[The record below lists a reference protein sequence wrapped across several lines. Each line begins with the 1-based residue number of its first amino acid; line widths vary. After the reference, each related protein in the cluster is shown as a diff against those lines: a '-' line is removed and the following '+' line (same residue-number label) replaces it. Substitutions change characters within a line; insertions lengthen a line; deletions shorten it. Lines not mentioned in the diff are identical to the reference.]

1 MRRAP
6 DTGGPVADP
15 SVETIQR
22 VWIVT
27 LAIYGVVLVVVA
39 ILLTL
44 ILRAA
49 RDITGGLKAI
59 WAVGQRIANN
69 TIHIA
74 LLQKTNFVAGRILA
88 SAVGI
93 VGATG
98 GIAAHAESCP
108 GCPACIIGPE
118 WQR

>member
-1 MRRAP
+1 MP
-6 DTGGPVADP
+6 DTTA
-15 SVETIQR
+15 ETIQR
-22 VWIVT
+22 MWIIT

-59 WAVGQRIANN
+59 WNVGQRIANN

-74 LLQKTNFVAGRILA
+74 LLQKTNFVAGKILS

-93 VGATG
+93 VGATE
-98 GIAAHAESCP
+98 GIAVHAETCP
-108 GCPACIIGPE
+108 GCPQCIIGPE
-118 WQR
+118 WSR